1 MVRIAGR
8 DLAFPV
14 GHPDGD
20 EKKTTCTN
28 CTNKTNNSKT
38 RYAGDGDL
46 AELHRQLGSAD
57 R

>member
-8 DLAFPV
+8 DLAIPV
-14 GHPDGD
+14 GYPGD
-20 EKKTTCTN
+20 DKKGTTCTN
-28 CTNKTNNSKT
+28 CTNKTNNSKS

-46 AELHRQLGSAD
+46 AELHRQLASAD